1 MSQPIKLDWHDPLAC
16 LAHVAAAGEDYA
28 LLYSGMRTDYGG
40 RYSLLAIR
48 PEQTVSGA
56 DFAALAPVLST
67 NLPAFANAWLG
78 YLGYGL
84 KNAVERLSEDD
95 PSAIDL
101 PNLHFSRYA
110 SILVFDHEE
119 RHITLH
125 GEELIPDFGQPSPA
139 LAPLSGITALESD
152 MTRASYLDKVQVILD
167 AIRAGSLYQANL
179 TRKFHGS
186 FAQAPDAA
194 ALFLR
199 LAEVSPAPYSA
210 LIKWGDTAIV
220 SSSPEQ
226 FLRMDADGRV
236 ETRPIKGSARR
247 SADPAEDTAIREALA
262 TSEKDQAENLM
273 IVDLMRN
280 DLSRSCEIGTV
291 RTESLFDI
299 STYATVHHMASTVTG
314 LRRSDVTPL
323 ELVAQCFP
331 PGSMTGAPKIRA
343 MELCSALEP
352 RARGI
357 YSGAIG
363 WFGGDGSVDLSVV
376 IRTLVVQGERF
387 EFQVGGAIVHDS
399 TPEGEWEETLVKA
412 RGISLALGIEEE
424 KLRRL

>member
-1 MSQPIKLDWHDPLAC
+1 
-16 LAHVAAAGEDYA
+16 
-28 LLYSGMRTDYGG
+28 
-40 RYSLLAIR
+40 
-48 PEQTVSGA
+48 
-56 DFAALAPVLST
+56 
-67 NLPAFANAWLG
+67 
-78 YLGYGL
+78 
-84 KNAVERLSEDD
+84 
-95 PSAIDL
+95 
-101 PNLHFSRYA
+101 
-110 SILVFDHEE
+110 
-119 RHITLH
+119 
-125 GEELIPDFGQPSPA
+125 
-139 LAPLSGITALESD
+139 
-152 MTRASYLDKVQVILD
+152 
-167 AIRAGSLYQANL
+167 
-179 TRKFHGS
+179 
-186 FAQAPDAA
+186 
-194 ALFLR
+194 
-199 LAEVSPAPYSA
+199 
-210 LIKWGDTAIV
+210 
-220 SSSPEQ
+220 
-226 FLRMDADGRV
+226 
-236 ETRPIKGSARR
+236 
-247 SADPAEDTAIREALA
+247 
-262 TSEKDQAENLM
+262 M